1 MNPQNEQLNNYFYNQ
16 HQSSPYLYSKPALVP
31 ATSIYD
37 FYSLFNIGSGAFA
50 QVYRGYELIK
60 LAPAKY
66 REVALK
72 RINLAAI
79 TDPAIYKTTINE
91 VKIFTNLNHQNIV
104 KCFRSFE
111 EISRYSQ
118 NKYLVLVLEY
128 VNGGDLQSLIQERA
142 TTYSCLLHESE
153 IWFLFGQ
160 IAGAVKYIHSKR
172 IIHRDLKPPNVLLT
186 DNGIVKLADFGL
198 SRLNLP
204 VGYQAQT
211 VCGTPYYM
219 SPERII
225 EEPYTFASDIWSLGC
240 ILYEM
245 AATKSPFFGEKD
257 NVQSLIQ
264 KIQTAD
270 YPPIPDDRY
279 TPHLEFLIES
289 CMRPTMNERPNAFT
303 VYEVAE
309 YMNGLWQNH

>member
-1 MNPQNEQLNNYFYNQ
+1 MNPENQQLNNYFYNQ
-16 HQSSPYLYSKPALVP
+16 QQSPSSYSRQVLVP

-50 QVYRGYELIK
+50 QVYKGYELVK
-60 LAPAKY
+60 LMPAKY

-91 VKIFTNLNHQNIV
+91 VRIFTNLNHQNIV

-111 EISRYSQ
+111 EISRYS
-118 NKYLVLVLEY
+118 
-128 VNGGDLQSLIQERA
+128 ERA
-142 TTYSCLLHESE
+142 IAHSSLLPENE

-160 IAGAVKYIHSKR
+160 IAGAVKYIHLKR

-186 DNGIVKLADFGL
+186 GQGIVKLADFGL
-198 SRLNLP
+198 SRLNLA
-204 VGYQAQT
+204 VGCQAQT

-240 ILYEM
+240 ILYE
-245 AATKSPFFGEKD
+245 
-257 NVQSLIQ
+257 V
-264 KIQTAD
+264 
-270 YPPIPDDRY
+270 
-279 TPHLEFLIES
+279 FLK
-289 CMRPTMNERPNAFT
+289 
-303 VYEVAE
+303 
-309 YMNGLWQNH
+309 

>member
-16 HQSSPYLYSKPALVP
+16 HQSSPYLVP
-31 ATSIYD
+31 TTSIYD
-37 FYSLFNIGSGAFA
+37 FYSLINIGSGAFA
-50 QVYRGYELIK
+50 QVYKGYELIN
-60 LAPAKY
+60 LMPAKY

-91 VKIFTNLNHQNIV
+91 VNIFTRLNHQNIV

-128 VNGGDLQSLIQERA
+128 VNGGDLQTLIQERA

-240 ILYEM
+240 ILYEQQNHH
-245 AATKSPFFGEKD
+245 FFGEKD
-257 NVQSLIQ
+257 NVESLIH

-279 TPHLEFLIES
+279 TPQLEFLIES
-289 CMRPTMNERPNAFT
+289 CMRPVMNERPNAVT
-303 VYEVAE
+303 VYEVAQ
-309 YMNGLWQNH
+309 YMNGLWGNH